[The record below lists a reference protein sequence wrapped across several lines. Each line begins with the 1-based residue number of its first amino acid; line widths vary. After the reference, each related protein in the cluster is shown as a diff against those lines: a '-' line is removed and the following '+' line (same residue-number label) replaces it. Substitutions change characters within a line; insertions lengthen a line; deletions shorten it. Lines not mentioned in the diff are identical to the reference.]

1 VSLKIEMTDLHKLTD
16 EQLVRGIRNAE
27 AARESHIA
35 ASEAADT
42 RSKMSREV
50 GSFMTY
56 PASTNLASK
65 TWHDGKIVKNNNIIQ
80 RYKHELQRRKNKKQ
94 KEGGRE
100 TTSSEWC
107 KRRPGSTGCTI
118 MGGRRRTVRS
128 RSRQYKKKTT
138 RSRRYRSS
146 SKK

>member
-1 VSLKIEMTDLHKLTD
+1 MSDLHTLTD

-35 ASEAADT
+35 GSAAADT

-50 GSFMTY
+50 GSLMTY
-56 PASTNLASK
+56 PASINLASK
-65 TWHDGKIVKNNNIIQ
+65 TWRDGKIVMNNNIIQ

-94 KEGGRE
+94 KEGGKE

-128 RSRQYKKKTT
+128 RSRSRSRQYKKKTT
-138 RSRRYRSS
+138 RSRKHRSS
-146 SKK
+146 NKK